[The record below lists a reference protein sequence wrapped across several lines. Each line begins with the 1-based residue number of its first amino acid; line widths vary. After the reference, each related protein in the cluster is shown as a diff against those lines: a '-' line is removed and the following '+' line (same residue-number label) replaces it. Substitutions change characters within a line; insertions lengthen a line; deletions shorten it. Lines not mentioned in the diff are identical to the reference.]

1 METTYKII
9 GADGREYGP
18 VTLAELNDWI
28 RQGRVA
34 ATTQVLR
41 SDETSWK
48 AAAQFPEFSLGPAVA
63 TPLAAAGLPPLPS
76 APLFQPVGFWAR
88 VGAWLIDIILL
99 KVLFALIWGNSRSSM
114 AIPVSPAELL
124 PMLKQLVAQSFLQ
137 LVYYVLMNGAIGA
150 TVGKLAIGARI
161 VFVDGSKI
169 GFGTAFLRWAAQLL
183 SGLLLGVGYL
193 MIAFREDKRALHD
206 LLVGTRVIYKRQF

>member
-1 METTYKII
+1 
-9 GADGREYGP
+9 
-18 VTLAELNDWI
+18 
-28 RQGRVA
+28 
-34 ATTQVLR
+34 
-41 SDETSWK
+41 
-48 AAAQFPEFSLGPAVA
+48 
-63 TPLAAAGLPPLPS
+63 
-76 APLFQPVGFWAR
+76 

-99 KVLFALIWGNSRSSM
+99 KVLFALIWGNPRSSM
-114 AIPVSPAELL
+114 AIPVSPMELL
-124 PMLKQLVAQSFLQ
+124 PMLKQLLIQSFLQ

-206 LLVGTRVIYKRQF
+206 LL

>member
-28 RQGRVA
+28 RQGRIA

-41 SDETSWK
+41 SDETAWK
-48 AAAQFPEFSLGPAVA
+48 AAAQFPEFALGPAVVA
-63 TPLAAAGLPPLPS
+63 PLGEAGLPPLAS
-76 APLFQPVGFWAR
+76 GKLFQPVGFWAR
-88 VGAWLIDIILL
+88 VGAWLIDIILM
-99 KVLFALIWGNSRSSM
+99 KVLFSLIWGNPRTSM
-114 AIPVSPAELL
+114 AIPASAMDLL
-124 PMLKQLVAQSFLQ
+124 PMLKQMAVQSFLQ

-161 VFVDGSKI
+161 VFLDGSKI
-169 GFGTAFLRWAAQLL
+169 GFGTAFLRWAASLL
-183 SGLLLGVGYL
+183 SGLLLGLGYL
-193 MIAFREDKRALHD
+193 MVAFREDKRALHD

>member
-48 AAAQFPEFSLGPAVA
+48 AAAQFPEFALGPAVA
-63 TPLAAAGLPPLPS
+63 APLAAAGLSPLPS

-99 KVLFALIWGNSRSSM
+99 K
-114 AIPVSPAELL
+114 
-124 PMLKQLVAQSFLQ
+124 
-137 LVYYVLMNGAIGA
+137 
-150 TVGKLAIGARI
+150 
-161 VFVDGSKI
+161 
-169 GFGTAFLRWAAQLL
+169 
-183 SGLLLGVGYL
+183 
-193 MIAFREDKRALHD
+193 
-206 LLVGTRVIYKRQF
+206 